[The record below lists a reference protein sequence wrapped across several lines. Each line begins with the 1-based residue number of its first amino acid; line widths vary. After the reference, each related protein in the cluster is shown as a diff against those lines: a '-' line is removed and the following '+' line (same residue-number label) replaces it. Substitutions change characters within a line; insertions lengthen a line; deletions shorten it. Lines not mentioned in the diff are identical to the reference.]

1 MVDFLETLIINE
13 NVKIFILSM
22 LPITELRFSIP
33 YGILMYDIPI
43 INTVTLSMIGNILIG
58 VLIIY
63 IIGPSMNFLRKFLF
77 IENII
82 TSIFKRTRK
91 KGDIVNRLKFFGLI
105 IFVGIP
111 LPLTGVWTGSLASY
125 LFGLSK
131 SKSVFAIIFGV
142 LISSSIV
149 TSLTIAGINIL

>member
-1 MVDFLETLIINE
+1 MFLILTLIIL
-13 NVKIFILSM
+13 VA
-22 LPITELRFSIP
+22 
-33 YGILMYDIPI
+33 
-43 INTVTLSMIGNILIG
+43 
-58 VLIIY
+58 
-63 IIGPSMNFLRKFLF
+63 SMN
-77 IENII
+77 II
-82 TSIFKRTRK
+82 S
-91 KGDIVNRLKFFGLI
+91 GLI

-131 SKSVFAIIFGV
+131 SKSVFAIICGV

>member
-1 MVDFLETLIINE
+1 MVNFLDTLIISE

-33 YGILMYDIPI
+33 YGILMYDISI
-43 INTVTLSMIGNILIG
+43 INTVTLSIIGNILIG

-63 IIGPSMNFLRKFLF
+63 IIGPSMNFLRKFSF

-91 KGDIVNRLKFFGLI
+91 KGDIINRLKFFGLI

-131 SKSVFAIIFGV
+131 SKSVFAIICGV
-142 LISSSIV
+142 LLSSSIV

>member
-1 MVDFLETLIINE
+1 MVNFLDTLIISE

-33 YGILMYDIPI
+33 YGILMYDISI
-43 INTVTLSMIGNILIG
+43 INTVTLSIIGNILIG

-63 IIGPSMNFLRKFLF
+63 IIGPSMNFLRKFSF

-82 TSIFKRTRK
+82 TSIFKRTRR

-131 SKSVFAIIFGV
+131 SKSVFAIICGV
-142 LISSSIV
+142 LLSSSIV